1 MTLTVNPPTLT
12 YLVEG
17 MSCEHCRV
25 AVTAEVTQ
33 VAGVT
38 GVEVDLDTKLVR
50 VHGAEIDDVAV
61 VAAIDEAGYDAV
73 AA

>member
-1 MTLTVNPPTLT
+1 MRWTMTQT
-12 YLVEG
+12 YVVAG

-25 AVTAEVTQ
+25 AVTQEVSG
-33 VAGVT
+33 VPGVT
-38 GVEVDLDTKLVR
+38 RVDVDLDAKRVD
-50 VHGAEIDDVAV
+50 VHGEGVEPAAV